1 MTEYKKIFLDTAPLI
16 YYLQR
21 DYLKTVLFFFSFF
34 IKKEKKF

>member
-21 DYLKTVLFFFSFF
+21 DYRYERKRTL
-34 IKKEKKF
+34 I